1 MARNLYKEICRML
14 KQAGFVPKTKQRS
27 GNHEIVT
34 NGCISLS
41 VPRNIKSHHTANAI
55 LKRAGIGKKM

>member
-1 MARNLYKEICRML
+1 MARNLYKEVCSIL
-14 KQAGFVPKTKQRS
+14 KQAGYLPKPKQRS

-34 NGCISLS
+34 NGSISLS

-55 LKRAGIGKKM
+55 FKQAGIGKKL

>member
-1 MARNLYKEICRML
+1 ML
-14 KQAGFVPKTKQRS
+14 EQEGFVPKTKQRS

-34 NGCISLS
+34 NGRISLS

-55 LKRAGIGKKM
+55 LRQAGIGKKL